1 MLKPIL
7 PGFYTRPCDNM
18 GTYIYLDHTFT
29 RFKLYIKFL
38 SQKNLLFLS
47 FVSKIQ
53 VDSSSTFE
61 TVLKRFDKW
70 LKEQVTPEQNFVIAT
85 DGLVVNQYLMVGQ
98 LSRFLGTVQLES
110 IIQSL
115 NSIQFERRG
124 IIKPLH
130 NLYIIDIV

>member
-1 MLKPIL
+1 M
-7 PGFYTRPCDNM
+7 
-18 GTYIYLDHTFT
+18 
-29 RFKLYIKFL
+29 
-38 SQKNLLFLS
+38 
-47 FVSKIQ
+47 SKIQ

-130 NLYIIDIV
+130 NLYIINIV